1 MDYDYETAVRED
13 IESYLHGIRA
23 GEYTQPTD
31 RDDLYD
37 TLFTEDSVTGNASGS
52 YWCNA
57 YKAKECVFGDSNAE
71 DYIRELINEF
81 GLSADEIANHFMD
94 WEYWDVCIR
103 IYLLGQVLDDVLDDL
118 AWEF

>member
-1 MDYDYETAVRED
+1 MTYDYETSVRD
-13 IESYLHGIRA
+13 AIASYLSNIRA
-23 GEYTQPTD
+23 GEYDAPTD

-57 YKAKECVFGDSNAE
+57 SKAKECIMGDANAE
-71 DYIRELINEF
+71 DYIREVISEF
-81 GLSADEIANHFMD
+81 SLESNEIATHFMD

-103 IYLLGQVLDDVLDDL
+103 IYLLGQVLDDVLDDK